1 MILQSLCQYYDRLQQ
16 NVDVNI
22 PEIGFSQEKI
32 SFAIVIDK
40 NGTMVG
46 GKPQDIRETNEKG
59 KLSPRMLFVPKVK
72 GRAGINPPPYFLWD
86 NAKYV
91 LGGGEKIL
99 KERDKDDKDDKYKL
113 TEDRFLSFKEFV
125 EGLFQNF
132 NDEGAKAIIQF
143 LDNWKPEQSLKL
155 DNWEEICKI
164 NFVFKLDTDYCF
176 LHERKAIKQLWIT
189 YAKNELSTGHVGCCL
204 ISGGKAPIAQTHPL
218 IKGIRGGKSTG
229 GAIISFN
236 IPSFVSYNKKQ
247 NFNSPISEVNA
258 FKYTTAL
265 NHLCRFGS
273 SQKIQIGDATT
284 VFWAKEDNPMESIF
298 GKILSQSND
307 GFDQEVKLFLE
318 SIQNGRKPVY
328 INEKTQF
335 FILGLSPNAARISV
349 RFWHVSNVED
359 VSQKLMLHFSD
370 LKIEKKENDPEY
382 PSIWHLLIE
391 LVPSRKGEKRKTDA
405 IPSNLAG
412 QMIRAILNGS
422 KYPESFYTTL
432 ISRIKTDHQI
442 NYMRA
447 AIIKA
452 VLTRKYRFKN
462 IKKEVSVALDK
473 ENKNVSYLLGRL
485 FSVLEKAQQDAIPGA
500 NTTIRDRYYS
510 SASSTPKVVFPQL
523 MRLANHHISKA
534 KYGYVSDKWIE
545 EIVQD
550 IKEFPAHLTLEEQ
563 GEFALGYYHQRNEL
577 FKKKEKKGEE

>member
-16 NVDVNI
+16 NVDVDI

-32 SFAIVIDK
+32 SFVIVIDEDG
-40 NGTMVG
+40 NMVG

-59 KLSPRMLFVPKVK
+59 KMSPKTLFVPKIK
-72 GRAGINPPPYFLWD
+72 GRTSKPFAFFLWD

-91 LGGGEKIL
+91 LGACAKDK
-99 KERDKDDKDDKYKL
+99 KEQADQDDKYKL
-113 TEDRFLSFKEFV
+113 APERFLLFREEAKEFLDHV
-125 EGLFQNF
+125 
-132 NDEGAKAIIQF
+132 NDLGANSVLKF
-143 LDNWKPEQSLKL
+143 LSNWNPEDSIRLE
-155 DNWEEICKI
+155 NWEEICKA
-164 NFVFKLDTDYCF
+164 NFVFKLDTDFCF
-176 LHERKAIKQLWIT
+176 LHEREAIKQLWVQH
-189 YAKNELSTGHVGCCL
+189 AKNELSTGDIGYCL
-204 ISGGKAPIAQTHPL
+204 ISGEKAAIAPTHPL
-218 IKGIRGGKSTG
+218 IKGVQGGKSTG

-236 IPSFVSYNKKQ
+236 IPSFISYNKKQ

-273 SQKIQIGDATT
+273 PQKIQLGDATT
-284 VFWAKEDNPMESIF
+284 VFWAEKENQIESIF
-298 GKILSQSND
+298 GKALSQGND
-307 GFDQEVKLFLE
+307 GFDKDVKLFLE
-318 SIQNGRKPVY
+318 SIQNGKKPVCL
-328 INEKTQF
+328 NENTNF

-349 RFWHVSNVED
+349 RFWHVSNAED
-359 VSQKLMLHFSD
+359 ISQKLMLHFND
-370 LKIEKKENDPEY
+370 LRIEKRENDPEY
-382 PSIWHLLIE
+382 PSVWHLLIE
-391 LVPSRKGEKRKTDA
+391 LVLSRKGEKRKTDA
-405 IPSNLAG
+405 IPANLAG
-412 QMIRAILNGS
+412 QMIRAILSGS

-462 IKKEVSVALDK
+462 INKEVSVALDK

-485 FSVLEKAQQDAIPGA
+485 FSVLEKVQQDAIPGA
-500 NTTIRDRYYS
+500 NTTIKDRYYG
-510 SASSTPKVVFPQL
+510 SASSTPKIVFPQL
-523 MRLANHHISKA
+523 MKLANHHISKA
-534 KYGYVSDKWIE
+534 KYGYYSDKWIE

-550 IKEFPAHLTLEEQ
+550 INVFPAHLNLEEQ
-563 GEFALGYYHQRNEL
+563 GEFALGYYHQRTEL